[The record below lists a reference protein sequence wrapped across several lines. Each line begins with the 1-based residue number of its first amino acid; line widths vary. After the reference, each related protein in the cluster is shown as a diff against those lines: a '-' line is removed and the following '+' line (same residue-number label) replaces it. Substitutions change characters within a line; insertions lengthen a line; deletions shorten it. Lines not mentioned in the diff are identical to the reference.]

1 MDAYMVI
8 LRIVHLF
15 SGVFW
20 VGSTFLLVGYIAPT
34 VAAAGDAGRT
44 FMSHFALKTGFSPAM
59 AITGTLTTL
68 SGLLMYWELFGF
80 RTTTFNSG
88 YGLAISIGALAGILA
103 LIFGFV
109 FQFNSITKMK
119 AINREVEASG
129 GPPSPDQMAELGR
142 HGERVALGS
151 RIGIILM
158 TIALLGMSTAQY
170 LG

>member
-8 LRIVHLF
+8 LRIIHIF

-20 VGSTFLLVGYIAPT
+20 VGSTFLIVGYVAPT
-34 VAAAGDAGRT
+34 VAAAGDAGRA
-44 FMSHFALKTGFSPAM
+44 FMSQFVLKTGFSHSM
-59 AITGTLTTL
+59 AITGTLTTI
-68 SGLLMYWELFGF
+68 SGLLMYWEIFGF
-80 RTTTFNSG
+80 RSDVFNSG
-88 YGLAISIGALAGILA
+88 YGAALSIGAIAGILA
-103 LIFGFV
+103 LISGFA

-142 HGERVALGS
+142 HGERVALGG
-151 RIGIILM
+151 RIAAILM
-158 TIALLGMSTAQY
+158 TIALIGMSTAQY

>member
-1 MDAYMVI
+1 MDSYMVI
-8 LRIVHLF
+8 LRIVHIF

-34 VAAAGDAGRT
+34 VAATGDAGRA

-59 AITGTLTTL
+59 AVTGTLTTIA
-68 SGLLMYWELFGF
+68 GLVMYEEIFGF
-80 RTTTFNSG
+80 RTNALNSG

-103 LIFGFV
+103 LISGFV
-109 FQFNSITKMK
+109 FQFYSITKMK

-129 GPPSPDQMAELGR
+129 GPPSPDQITELGR
-142 HGERVALGS
+142 HGERVALGG

-158 TIALLGMSTAQY
+158 TIALLGMSTAEH